1 LEFAEAAPLTVCAIR
16 RNRFDTQIGNTTATR
31 NAPLTAHPVDDPVS
45 VDTVGAERCAHDAR
59 DQRERPEH
67 ARIFSS
73 CDVPAA
79 PSDTS
84 VRRTYDLLRSSLHHS
99 LEPGALLVEDDLVN
113 ALSASRNTVRAALQ
127 QLAHQ
132 GLVTRG
138 PKVGTT
144 VRGSTLLPL
153 NDLLTVRD
161 KAAAY
166 KMRSEPLEMSIVS
179 GPALVRKWLDMQ
191 PGASLALIEG
201 LVFQDETPVGLS
213 VSYVGL
219 TEAQE
224 RQLGAQPSD
233 VIAFLEEKLNV
244 SLGDCGTTIAAL
256 GCDAQTA
263 ELLGIE
269 EGAPLLWLEDYLR
282 DESGNPRA
290 ICQLR
295 YRGDRVAFSATARR
309 PCA

>member
-1 LEFAEAAPLTVCAIR
+1 MPGSSARAMFQQR
-16 RNRFDTQIGNTTATR
+16 RQTPPRTNN
-31 NAPLTAHPVDDPVS
+31 
-45 VDTVGAERCAHDAR
+45 
-59 DQRERPEH
+59 
-67 ARIFSS
+67 
-73 CDVPAA
+73 
-79 PSDTS
+79 S

-153 NDLLTVRD
+153 NDILTVRD

-233 VIAFLEEKLNV
+233 VVAFLEEKLNV

>member
-1 LEFAEAAPLTVCAIR
+1 MPGSSARAMFQQR
-16 RNRFDTQIGNTTATR
+16 RQTPPRTNN
-31 NAPLTAHPVDDPVS
+31 
-45 VDTVGAERCAHDAR
+45 
-59 DQRERPEH
+59 
-67 ARIFSS
+67 
-73 CDVPAA
+73 
-79 PSDTS
+79 S
-84 VRRTYDLLRSSLHHS
+84 VRRTYDLIRSSLHHE
-99 LEPGALLVEDDLVN
+99 LAPGALLVEDDLVN

-127 QLAHQ
+127 LLATE

-138 PKVGTT
+138 PKVGTM

-166 KMRSEPLEMSIVS
+166 KMRSEPLEMSIVA
-179 GPALVRKWLDMQ
+179 GPALVRDWLAMP
-191 PGASLALIEG
+191 PGSSLALIEG
-201 LVFQDETPVGLS
+201 LMYQDETPVGLS

-219 TEAQE
+219 TAEQEA
-224 RQLGAQPSD
+224 QLGAQPSD

-244 SLGDCGTTIAAL
+244 NLGDCTTTIAAL

-263 ELLGIE
+263 ALLDIE

-282 DESGNPRA
+282 DETGHPRA
-290 ICQLR
+290 VCQLR

-309 PCA
+309 PVA